1 MSALRVMSYHVNCCV
16 GSGGEPTAD
25 LCAQVISSQSP
36 DLVFL
41 QQVGSRN
48 DPSQLFQLAALL
60 NMKPFGL
67 GQEGACCFLSRL
79 PLRGLQDYSLGADGS
94 CLRADLDYGG
104 QRLHL
109 FNVSLGPNLL
119 FRKNQVNTL
128 LGEELLGNPS
138 LPCAALVAGDF
149 TLPLWGAG
157 QIRLGSCLKRAP
169 QPLWRANYPAG
180 FPVWGRDR
188 FYFRGELRALAGT
201 VVATPEARR
210 ASSHLPLVL
219 TVEQI
224 ENRNYLHLKNIP
236 QRGMKPAT
244 G

>member
-1 MSALRVMSYHVNCCV
+1 MSALRVMSYQVNCC
-16 GSGGEPTAD
+16 SGNNGEPTAD
-25 LCAQVISSQSP
+25 LCAKVIASQAP

-48 DPSQLFQLAALL
+48 DPSQIYRLANQL

-67 GQEGACCFLSRL
+67 GQEGACCFLSRY
-79 PLRGLQDYSLGADGS
+79 PLRGLQDYSLGSDGC
-94 CLRADLDYGG
+94 CLRADLDHAR

-109 FNVSLGPNLL
+109 FNVSLGLNPLH
-119 FRKNQVNTL
+119 RKQQINSL

-157 QIRLGSCLKRAP
+157 QIRLASCLTRAP
-169 QPLWRANYPAG
+169 QPLWRAN
-180 FPVWGRDR
+180 FPSSFPLWGRDR
-188 FYFRGELRALAGT
+188 FYFRGGIRALAGT
-201 VVATPEARR
+201 VVATPNARH

-219 TVEQI
+219 TIEQV
-224 ENRNYLHLKNIP
+224 ENRKYLNLEKVP
-236 QRGMKPAT
+236 RREMKPAI